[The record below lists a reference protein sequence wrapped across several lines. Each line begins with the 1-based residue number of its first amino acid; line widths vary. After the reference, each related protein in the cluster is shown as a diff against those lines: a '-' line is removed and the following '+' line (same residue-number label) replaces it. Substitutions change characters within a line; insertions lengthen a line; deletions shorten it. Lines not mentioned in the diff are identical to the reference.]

1 MANWKKILRE
11 DLAVGAGLITQT
23 AAGSANSVT
32 LTLSDSAD
40 TPNTDVI
47 TIGIGDNLTASA
59 ITDGGFT
66 LDVTGLAAVATS
78 GDYTDLTNAP
88 TIGDGAIT
96 FTGDAYIT
104 PTGDFTLN
112 QEGAQAISFAHATI
126 DQVPTSDNAVPA
138 FGESFAAVSGVSVNG
153 AGHVTGIETTTY
165 TLPTPDAAFIS
176 SVNNTAGQTG
186 INLSVSGGQ
195 LTATAPNLST
205 SSDVTFANLVVSGDL
220 TVNGDTTQ
228 LNVTNLNV
236 EDKIIKLA
244 DVTTPSVTTGNLSGI
259 QVEVSTTEAEW
270 PELIWDKDGVLTGW
284 TLSDYTATSNKDLP
298 VAVME
303 FAAAA
308 PSASDEAAGAGSFYF
323 DTDANIL
330 YVDVQ

>member
-11 DLAVGAGLITQT
+11 DLAVGAGLITHE
-23 AAGSANSVT
+23 AGGTANSVT
-32 LTLSDSAD
+32 LTLSDNGS
-40 TPNTDVI
+40 NTDVI
-47 TIGIGDNLTASA
+47 TIGVGDNLTASA
-59 ITDGGFT
+59 ITEGGFT
-66 LDVTGLAAVATS
+66 LDVTGLATVATS
-78 GDYTDLTNAP
+78 GDYIDLDNLP

-104 PTGDFTLN
+104 PTGNFTLN
-112 QEGAQAISFAHATI
+112 QEGAQAIAFTHATI
-126 DQVPTSDNAVPA
+126 SQTPTSDDASPA
-138 FGESFAAVSGVSVNG
+138 FGASFDAVSGVSVNG
-153 AGHVTGIETTTY
+153 AGHVTGIETTTF

-176 SVNNTAGQTG
+176 SVNNTTGQTG
-186 INLSVSGGQ
+186 ISLSVASGV
-195 LTATAPNLST
+195 LTATAPQLST
-205 SSDVTFANLVVSGDL
+205 SSDVTFANLVVSNNL

-244 DVTTPSVTTGNLSGI
+244 DVTEPSVTTGNLSGI
-259 QVEVSTTEAEW
+259 QVEVSATEAEW

-308 PSASDEAAGAGSFYF
+308 PSTEAAGAGSFYF